1 IGLIRPIKSINS
13 KFLFYWI
20 LNPET
25 KKIADEVATGTAQ
38 KTVSLKSL
46 RNFTITIPSLAE
58 QTAIVSRL
66 DALSAKIS
74 DLKAK
79 YRRQIEC
86 CDELRQSLLRAAFE
100 GEM

>member
-1 IGLIRPIKSINS
+1 MIISPFVYNQALEKNTGCGVPHVNVADVKNFSIPI
-13 KFLFYWI
+13 
-20 LNPET
+20 PT
-25 KKIADEVATGTAQ
+25 
-38 KTVSLKSL
+38 
-46 RNFTITIPSLAE
+46 LAE

-66 DALSAKIS
+66 DALSTKIS

-86 CDELRQSLLRAAFE
+86 CDELRQSLLREAFE